1 MMVPRYCTCLEAAFQ
16 QEVPVW
22 HNCEYIAERNKL
34 IPDAE
39 AQAKAMSKVGGKL
52 DQNRFTYLFSK
63 FMDQAALEAGL
74 L

>member
-1 MMVPRYCTCLEAAFQ
+1 MVPRYCNCQETAFLK
-16 QEVPVW
+16 EVPVW
-22 HNCEYIAERNKL
+22 HDCEYIKSRNKL

-39 AQAKAMSKVGGKL
+39 SEAKAMSKVGGKM
-52 DQNRFTYLFSK
+52 DQNRFTCLFSK